1 MKYIEKYLK
10 DIIKVKPLG
19 TLTTKEDELD
29 GISGEMVYI
38 GGKCSNIFISRID
51 YANWLEKQVPID
63 EEKVLIGARKDIAL
77 SIMNFLDRCTTGMCL
92 SNMECA
98 DLESAVVDSD
108 WSKVYDY
115 MKKKLDKQG
124 KQKSLDYENINIQQ
138 KDFAPKSTMEAIKEE
153 KIDNTNKVEP
163 KDYNSIDPHFGKPTD
178 KVEPKFYEG
187 EWIVWQN
194 KCYKVYYNGCGYEL
208 IDQDGLSTSLEYETV
223 DTSAHLWGISDVKDG
238 DVLIEDS
245 CIFIIQKLGDN
256 STAAK
261 TYCTLYNDGDF
272 NDGSILYFDID
283 STKPATKEQRDT
295 LERAMADAGYTFDFE
310 KKELK
315 KLGQSEVTK
324 MSDQEE
330 IAEIPFGAKDSELQE
345 VTYFIPKVFH
355 AEIDDDKV
363 VIKKGEKPTTW
374 SEEDE
379 LSCFESALFTAFS
392 DAWQSYLL
400 GEEVNVKRW
409 AKEQSK
415 ELLEAAK
422 EELKGHNSAWSEED
436 DDDAWL
442 NDIISK
448 AECNLQLNKGE
459 MDWLKSLKD
468 RYTWKPTEE
477 QIRALH
483 DLNLTGNISY
493 GGQGQILIELY
504 NNLKKLTE

>member
-138 KDFAPKSTMEAIKEE
+138 KDFAPKSAMEAAKEK
-153 KIDNTNKVEP
+153 KIDNANKVEP
-163 KDYNSIDPHFGKPTD
+163 RFH
-178 KVEPKFYEG
+178 EG
-187 EWIVWQN
+187 EWITD
-194 KCYKVYYNGCGYEL
+194 GCL
-208 IDQDGLSTSLEYETV
+208 
-223 DTSAHLWGISDVKDG
+223 HCKISDVLDDRYIVDTKFGKRSAIPFKRENNYHLWSIQDAKDG
-238 DVLIEDS
+238 DILIYNDS
-245 CIFIIQKLGDN
+245 IFIFDEI
-256 STAAK
+256 
-261 TYCTLYNDGDF
+261 YENDLIYYGIYEHNKF
-272 NDGSILYFDID
+272 HNDKYYSFLDLNTININNIY
-283 STKPATKEQRDT
+283 PATKEQRDT
-295 LERAMADAGYTFDFE
+295 LEKAMTDAGYTFDFE

-324 MSDQEE
+324 TSDQEE

-345 VTYFIPKVFH
+345 ATYFIPKGFY

-363 VIKKGEKPTTW
+363 VIKKGEKPATW

-436 DDDAWL
+436 EKRIFRIKLSLQKDMMAHKHSGCDIADLQNCEDWL
-442 NDIISK
+442 M
-448 AECNLQLNKGE
+448 NLYESHRVQPQPKQEWSERDKEEFQIAIDTLVEAGQH
-459 MDWLKSLKD
+459 DPAHWLKSLKQ
-468 RYTWKPTEE
+468 R
-477 QIRALH
+477 I
-483 DLNLTGNISY
+483 
-493 GGQGQILIELY
+493 GG
-504 NNLKKLTE
+504 